1 MKYKYNE
8 KKVNCFCYN
17 LWAKLYQVPPRRYRP
32 PKRQPPPL
40 KFHKTSA
47 PGKCTTSKLSSPPDF
62 RWGVHNLPLDLLR
75 EGKYDMLI

>member
-32 PKRQPPPL
+32 PPYNFTKPQAPENVPL
-40 KFHKTSA
+40 QNY
-47 PGKCTTSKLSSPPDF
+47 P
-62 RWGVHNLPLDLLR
+62 VLLISDGEFITCLWICCVR
-75 EGKYDMLI
+75 GNMIC

>member
-1 MKYKYNE
+1 MGKT
-8 KKVNCFCYN
+8 
-17 LWAKLYQVPPRRYRP
+17 VPGP
-32 PKRQPPPL
+32 PLGDTDPLKDSPPPL

-75 EGKYDMLI
+75 EGKYMLI